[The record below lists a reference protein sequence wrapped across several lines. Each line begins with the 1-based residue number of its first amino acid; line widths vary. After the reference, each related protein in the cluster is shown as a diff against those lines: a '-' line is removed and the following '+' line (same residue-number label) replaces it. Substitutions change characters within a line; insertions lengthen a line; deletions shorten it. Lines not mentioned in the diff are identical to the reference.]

1 MKVLLLTS
9 SYNLSANIGMRA
21 FLENKNLK
29 KHGIEVRGILSAAT
43 FDFTPQG
50 MNRMNKFISTSGS
63 VFFLKTVITNAFK
76 NFWIRFG
83 GFFVSKK
90 NRTYFTLEELAEA
103 HQIPYQEV
111 SSINSEEAKNFITE
125 KNPDLLVSC
134 FLLEKV
140 STEVL
145 ALAPQGAIN
154 VHPALTQKHRG
165 SFTAFWALLKN
176 WKHSGATVHFM
187 TENLDEGNVILQ
199 KHFFVHP
206 SDTIYSVNEKSA
218 VLGGNLLVKA
228 LIKIKRKKARAYAL
242 QKLGGLFS
250 MPPLKEVRKFYA
262 RGKHSMTFKDL
273 FKL

>member
-1 MKVLLLTS
+1 MKIVLLTS
-9 SYNLSANIGMRA
+9 SYNLSANIGLRT
-21 FLENKNLK
+21 FLENKNLQK
-29 KHGIEVRGILSAAT
+29 QGIEVQGILSAAT
-43 FDFTPQG
+43 FDFTAQG
-50 MNRMNKFISTSGS
+50 LSRMNKLMSTSGPK
-63 VFFLKTVITNAFK
+63 FFLKMVITNAFK
-76 NFWIRFG
+76 SFWIRFG
-83 GFFVSKK
+83 GFFISKEK
-90 NRTYFTLEELAEA
+90 RTYFTLGELAET
-103 HQIPYQEV
+103 HQIPFLEV
-111 SSINSEEAKNFITE
+111 SSINSQEAKNFITE

-140 STEVL
+140 NADIL
-145 ALAPQGAIN
+145 KLAPQGAIN

-187 TENLDEGNVILQ
+187 TENLDEGKVILQ
-199 KHFFVHP
+199 RHFFVHP
-206 SDTIYSVNEKSA
+206 SDTIYSINEKSA
-218 VLGGNLLVKA
+218 ILGGKLLVKA

-250 MPPLKEVRKFYA
+250 MPPLQEVQKFYA